1 MSINTSKH
9 LFHRRFL
16 QFEGLRYRFLMQLPL
31 SSTLVNGLSY
41 LDEVDSTNL
50 ELGRRNQAS
59 SLPNFCALV
68 AGSQTSGQGRLGRS
82 WVSSPNASISVSLL
96 IRSDA
101 PLEKLG
107 WVNLI
112 AGVAMQ
118 AAVAS
123 ICKSSDVKVKW
134 PNDVLV
140 DGKKISGILSAIQPD
155 GSIVLGVGLNL
166 LPQPQAPEHSTS
178 LGDLGVQADFDEALA
193 HFLTHFRARWIVFDA
208 DPDLAI
214 QKTIGE
220 LNEVCGTIGQSVR
233 AELPDRTEVH
243 GIAKEIDK
251 QGHLVILTPEP
262 LALAA
267 ADVWHLRN

>member
-1 MSINTSKH
+1 
-9 LFHRRFL
+9 
-16 QFEGLRYRFLMQLPL
+16 MQLPK
-31 SSTLVNGLSY
+31 SSSLVNGLDY

-50 ELGRRNQAS
+50 ELARRNQIGP
-59 SLPNFCALV
+59 LPSFYALV
-68 AGSQTSGQGRLGRS
+68 AGSQTSGQGRLGRA
-82 WVSSPNASISVSLL
+82 WVSNPNASISVSLL

-118 AAVAS
+118 ASVESLCRSA
-123 ICKSSDVKVKW
+123 DVKVKW

-140 DGKKISGILSAIQPD
+140 DGKKISGILSSIQPD
-155 GSIVLGVGLNL
+155 GAIVLGVGLNL
-166 LPQPQAPEHSTS
+166 LPQAGAPEQSTS
-178 LGDLGVQADFDEALA
+178 LSELGASADFDEALA
-193 HFLTHFRARWIVFDA
+193 LFLTHFRARWNIFVA

-214 QKTIGE
+214 SKTIGE
-220 LNEVCGTIGQSVR
+220 LNQVCSTIGQSVR
-233 AELPDRTEVH
+233 AELPDHTVVH

-251 QGHLVILTPEP
+251 KGNLVILTPEP